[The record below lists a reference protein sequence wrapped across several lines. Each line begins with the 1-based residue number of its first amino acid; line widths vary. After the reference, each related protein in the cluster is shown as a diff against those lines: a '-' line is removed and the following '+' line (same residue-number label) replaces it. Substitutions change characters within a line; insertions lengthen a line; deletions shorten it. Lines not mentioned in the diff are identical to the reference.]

1 MNSFLICRDYCILLI
16 VQWPINLTHSCFSS
30 STAHVDNKTRI
41 LNIVAHRIGW
51 NFVILSWNAITAV
64 GGHVTYRVTSKGRH
78 DIIDKVTSNTSML
91 LSGLDQLT
99 RYKIKVQAQEKN
111 GGSLLA
117 SAVVVLNTL
126 GEF

>member
-1 MNSFLICRDYCILLI
+1 M
-16 VQWPINLTHSCFSS
+16 
-30 STAHVDNKTRI
+30 
-41 LNIVAHRIGW
+41 
-51 NFVILSWNAITAV
+51 
-64 GGHVTYRVTSKGRH
+64 TYRVTSKGRNN
-78 DIIDKVTSNTSML
+78 IIDKVALSTSVL